1 MRKTHRWITR
11 VLTVLVTIVMT
22 FAGTSTMKVNAETE
36 EVSRIEWLKQL
47 TAAFQMS
54 VEEDN
59 YPDNYYA
66 DIDSSYEDYYTVML
80 ATEFGLVDVE
90 AGDNFCPD
98 DAATR
103 EFAAH
108 TLNLCMGFGNDKD
121 SYSFAEAGTARY
133 PDDIQVMIDK
143 GYLTLTDGNFYPD
156 KAVTASE
163 VQRMINAAK
172 SLYTETQLDPSHK
185 NTYEFQDGVIVLPE
199 NVDAA
204 LTDEDEITLSNCST
218 ALQAGDLFAVVKD
231 DFPAVKKVVSV
242 TVNGKTQIVKT
253 AEVDTRD
260 AFKSLDI
267 EGTLGGDLTQVQAV
281 SEDDEISY
289 IVGGTEENNYEDGIA
304 YQSLDDVGNRKVTA
318 VQVTRSANVSDSIRK
333 QFDLGDGVSVEISC
347 TISNVSADY
356 GYKDGKA
363 FFVVDADVKFTSN
376 VSADVLKGMQMAPK
390 ADLVKVPI
398 ACVGYAKVSLDLTV
412 GGSISLNVDEHV
424 HMGVSWTSGKDFRMV
439 TDFQK
444 QSFTINAKAEVGA
457 GVKFAIGFDIVVLK
471 GEINCSMGASAVL
484 DTTTYTDDQL
494 PRECKQISA
503 WMYIKGD
510 ASVKLNL
517 WLYSK
522 NWSKSMVIMDQSNSP
537 VRVYLHYEDGNPV
550 NRCTRDGSSEAGG
563 SGSTGGA
570 STGSKV
576 KYYTPINSRYGYS
589 GLNTGTDSSGN
600 TYTVFEYSLD
610 SEKKAT
616 ITKYNGNVAALDIP
630 DTIDGYKVVTIGG
643 GVFRNRTEL
652 RTVTIPDSVM
662 KIEGYAFGE
671 CSNLSSIKLPKYITE
686 IGNDAFYN
694 CDELTSIEIPK
705 SLTKG
710 GENSGAFDNCDKLK
724 EVTFESGTTRIAEYL
739 FANCTGLETI
749 TIPEGIT
756 SIDMGAFKNC
766 KNLKTINLSQSITT
780 IEWSAFSSCISLKSL
795 TLPDNITKIEG
806 YAFSE
811 CSNLSSIKLPKY
823 ITEIGN
829 DAFYNCDEL
838 TSIEIPKSLTKGGE
852 NSGAFDNCDKLK
864 EVTFESGTTR
874 IAEYLFANCTG
885 LETITVP
892 EGVTSIDYGAFEN
905 CKNLKT
911 INLPQSITTIGWDA
925 FSSCT
930 SLKNLTLPDNITEI
944 GGYAFSECSNL
955 RNVILSNKLATIG
968 NSAFNNCT
976 MLTEIVIPDSV
987 TEIGADS
994 FGNCSSLATVTL
1006 PGGCKKIPNNM
1017 FENCTTFT
1025 QITIPETVTN
1035 IGSYAFYNCDSLTA
1049 ISIPNSVTRIESY
1062 AFSQSE
1068 KLSSVTLGEGL
1079 TEIGFN
1085 AFELCPAIRSIVL
1098 PRNLTKINNNAF
1110 SNCTNLTEITI
1121 PRSVTSIGNNVFSY
1135 PGKLTIYGVSGT
1147 YAESY
1152 ANNIGAAFVS
1162 QDVPVTSLKLSS
1174 ESLELRRNETAA
1186 LTLTVE
1192 PANNTDEIIW
1202 ESSNT
1207 SVATV
1212 NNAGLVKAVNLG
1224 TATIRVT
1231 AGNVTVICEV
1241 TVKQPVTW
1249 IGLNRTT
1256 LSLKEGESS
1265 TLTVSIS
1272 PDNATD
1278 KGVEWSSSNESVAT
1292 VDSQGNVKAVAA
1304 GEAVITVKTVDGSNL
1319 SQSCSVNVTR
1329 AATPTPTTVPT
1340 ATPTPT
1346 VAPTVAPTPTPTV
1359 APTPTPTVAP
1369 TVAPTPTPTVAPTV
1383 TPTPAP
1389 AVTSTPAPAEPEIDM
1404 DADTSK
1410 YYNVTTNGGS
1420 WDGTHYYLPSGQMVR
1435 NSFFSDGAYTYYL
1448 QADGTAMKDRLTY
1461 HPDGIHVIYFD
1472 QNGHEVFS
1480 DFANITRSI
1489 SGDTVDDMCFFNVYG
1504 YMYVDTLTYDKNGA
1518 NLYYINPY
1526 GVLERKGWFQFSG
1539 HEFDAGL
1546 GFSGVA
1552 GGYGY
1557 ANSDCSLM
1565 VNTYTYDWNGNFV
1578 YMQGD
1583 GHLQQ

>member
-22 FAGTSTMKVNAETE
+22 FAGASTMKVNAETE

-47 TAAFQMS
+47 AAAFQMS

-133 PDDIQVMIDK
+133 PDDIQVVIDK

-231 DFPAVKKVVSV
+231 GFPAVKKVVSV

-363 FFVVDADVKFTSN
+363 FFVVDADMKFTSN

-522 NWSKSMVIMDQSNSP
+522 SWSKSMVIMDQSNSP

-630 DTIDGYKVVTIGG
+630 DTIDGYKVVTIGW

-652 RTVTIPDSVM
+652 RTVTIPDSVT
-662 KIEGYAFGE
+662 KIESCAFSG
-671 CSNLSSIKLPKYITE
+671 CTKLSGVKLPKYVTE
-686 IGNDAFYN
+686 IGSDAFYN

-705 SLTKG
+705 SLIKG
-710 GENSGAFDNCDKLK
+710 GGNDGAFDNCDKLK
-724 EVTFESGTTRIAEYL
+724 EVIFEAGTTRIAEYL

-749 TIPEGIT
+749 TIPEG
-756 SIDMGAFKNC
+756 
-766 KNLKTINLSQSITT
+766 
-780 IEWSAFSSCISLKSL
+780 
-795 TLPDNITKIEG
+795 
-806 YAFSE
+806 
-811 CSNLSSIKLPKY
+811 
-823 ITEIGN
+823 
-829 DAFYNCDEL
+829 
-838 TSIEIPKSLTKGGE
+838 
-852 NSGAFDNCDKLK
+852 
-864 EVTFESGTTR
+864 
-874 IAEYLFANCTG
+874 
-885 LETITVP
+885 
-892 EGVTSIDYGAFEN
+892 VTSIDFGAFKN

-911 INLPQSITTIGWDA
+911 INLPQSITTIGWSA

-955 RNVILSNKLATIG
+955 RNVILSNKLVTIG
-968 NSAFNNCT
+968 NGAFNNCT

-987 TEIGADS
+987 TEIGDDS
-994 FGNCSSLATVTL
+994 FANCSSLATITL
-1006 PGGCKKIPNNM
+1006 PGECKKIPNNM
-1017 FENCTTFT
+1017 FENCTALT

-1035 IGSYAFYNCDSLTA
+1035 IGSKAFYNCDSLTA
-1049 ISIPNSVTRIESY
+1049 ISIPNSVIEIESY

-1079 TEIGFN
+1079 TEIGSN

-1174 ESLELRRNETAA
+1174 ESLELRRNETAV

-1231 AGNVTVICEV
+1231 AGNVTVSCEV

-1278 KGVEWSSSNESVAT
+1278 KGVEWSSSNETVAT
-1292 VDSQGNVKAVAA
+1292 VDTQGNVKAVAA

-1369 TVAPTPTPTVAPTV
+1369 TVAPTPTPTVAPTA
-1383 TPTPAP
+1383 TPTPVP
-1389 AVTSTPAPAEPEIDM
+1389 AATPTPAPAEPEIDM

-1435 NSFFSDGAYTYYL
+1435 NSFFSDGTYTYYL

-1461 HPDGIHVIYFD
+1461 HPDGVHVIYFD

-1526 GVLERKGWFQFSG
+1526 GVLERNGWFQFSG

>member
-22 FAGTSTMKVNAETE
+22 FAGASTMKVNAETE

-47 TAAFQMS
+47 AAAFQMS

-133 PDDIQVMIDK
+133 PDDIQVVIDK

-231 DFPAVKKVVSV
+231 GFPAVKKVVSV

-363 FFVVDADVKFTSN
+363 FFVVDADMKFTSN

-522 NWSKSMVIMDQSNSP
+522 SWSKSMVIMDQSNSP

-630 DTIDGYKVVTIGG
+630 DTIDGYKVVTIGW

-652 RTVTIPDSVM
+652 RTVTIPDSVT
-662 KIEGYAFGE
+662 KIESCAFSG
-671 CSNLSSIKLPKYITE
+671 CTKLSGVKLPKYVTE
-686 IGNDAFYN
+686 IKSEAFYN

-705 SLTKG
+705 SLIKG
-710 GENSGAFDNCDKLK
+710 GGNDGAFDNCDKLK
-724 EVTFESGTTRIAEYL
+724 EVIFEAGTTRIAEYL

-749 TIPEGIT
+749 TIPEG
-756 SIDMGAFKNC
+756 
-766 KNLKTINLSQSITT
+766 
-780 IEWSAFSSCISLKSL
+780 
-795 TLPDNITKIEG
+795 
-806 YAFSE
+806 
-811 CSNLSSIKLPKY
+811 
-823 ITEIGN
+823 
-829 DAFYNCDEL
+829 
-838 TSIEIPKSLTKGGE
+838 
-852 NSGAFDNCDKLK
+852 
-864 EVTFESGTTR
+864 
-874 IAEYLFANCTG
+874 
-885 LETITVP
+885 
-892 EGVTSIDYGAFEN
+892 VTSIDYGAFKN

-911 INLPQSITTIGWDA
+911 INLPQSITTIGWSA

-955 RNVILSNKLATIG
+955 RNVILSNKLVTIG
-968 NSAFNNCT
+968 NGAFNNCT

-987 TEIGADS
+987 TEIGDDS
-994 FGNCSSLATVTL
+994 FANCSSLATITL
-1006 PGGCKKIPNNM
+1006 PGECKKIPNNM
-1017 FENCTTFT
+1017 FENCTALT

-1049 ISIPNSVTRIESY
+1049 ISIPNSVIEIESY

-1079 TEIGFN
+1079 TEIGSN

-1174 ESLELRRNETAA
+1174 ESLELRRNETAV

-1231 AGNVTVICEV
+1231 AGNVTVSCEV

-1278 KGVEWSSSNESVAT
+1278 KGVEWSSSNETVAT
-1292 VDSQGNVKAVAA
+1292 VDTQGNVKAVAA

-1369 TVAPTPTPTVAPTV
+1369 TVAPTPTPTVAPTA
-1383 TPTPAP
+1383 TPTPVP
-1389 AVTSTPAPAEPEIDM
+1389 AATPTPAPAEPEIDM

-1435 NSFFSDGAYTYYL
+1435 NSFFSDGTYTYYL

-1461 HPDGIHVIYFD
+1461 HPDGVHVIYFD

-1526 GVLERKGWFQFSG
+1526 GVLERNGWFQFSG

>member
-22 FAGTSTMKVNAETE
+22 FAGASTMKVNAETE

-47 TAAFQMS
+47 AAAFQMS

-133 PDDIQVMIDK
+133 PDDIQVVIDK

-231 DFPAVKKVVSV
+231 GFPAVKKVVSV

-363 FFVVDADVKFTSN
+363 FFVVDADMKFTSN

-522 NWSKSMVIMDQSNSP
+522 SWSKSMVIMDQSNSP

-630 DTIDGYKVVTIGG
+630 DTIDGYKVVTIGW

-652 RTVTIPDSVM
+652 RTVTIPDSVT
-662 KIEGYAFGE
+662 KIESCAFSG
-671 CSNLSSIKLPKYITE
+671 CTKLSGVKLPKYVTE
-686 IGNDAFYN
+686 IGSDAFYN

-705 SLTKG
+705 SLIKG
-710 GENSGAFDNCDKLK
+710 GGNDGAFDNCDKLKEVIFEAGTTRIAEYLFANCTGLETITIPEGVTSIDFGAFKNCKNLKTINLPQSITTIESCAFSGCTKLSGVKLPKYVTEIKSEAFYNCDELTSIEIPKSLIKGGGNDGAFDNCDKLK

-749 TIPEGIT
+749 TIPEG
-756 SIDMGAFKNC
+756 
-766 KNLKTINLSQSITT
+766 
-780 IEWSAFSSCISLKSL
+780 
-795 TLPDNITKIEG
+795 
-806 YAFSE
+806 
-811 CSNLSSIKLPKY
+811 
-823 ITEIGN
+823 
-829 DAFYNCDEL
+829 
-838 TSIEIPKSLTKGGE
+838 
-852 NSGAFDNCDKLK
+852 
-864 EVTFESGTTR
+864 
-874 IAEYLFANCTG
+874 
-885 LETITVP
+885 
-892 EGVTSIDYGAFEN
+892 VTSIDYGAFKN

-911 INLPQSITTIGWDA
+911 INLPQSITTIGWSA

-955 RNVILSNKLATIG
+955 RNVILSNKLVTIG
-968 NSAFNNCT
+968 NGAFNNCT

-987 TEIGADS
+987 TEIGDDS
-994 FGNCSSLATVTL
+994 FANCSSLATITL
-1006 PGGCKKIPNNM
+1006 PGECKKIPNNM
-1017 FENCTTFT
+1017 FENCTALT

-1049 ISIPNSVTRIESY
+1049 ISIPNSVIEIESY

-1079 TEIGFN
+1079 TEIGSN

-1174 ESLELRRNETAA
+1174 ESLELRRNETAV

-1231 AGNVTVICEV
+1231 AGNVTVSCEV

-1278 KGVEWSSSNESVAT
+1278 KGVEWSSSNETVAT
-1292 VDSQGNVKAVAA
+1292 VDTQGNVKAVAA

-1369 TVAPTPTPTVAPTV
+1369 TVAPTPTPTVAPTA
-1383 TPTPAP
+1383 TPTPVP
-1389 AVTSTPAPAEPEIDM
+1389 AATPTPAPAEPEIDM

-1435 NSFFSDGAYTYYL
+1435 NSFFSDGTYTYYL

-1461 HPDGIHVIYFD
+1461 HPDGVHVIYFD

-1526 GVLERKGWFQFSG
+1526 GVLERNGWFQFSG